1 MPGRDFVFGANHP
14 RVAPWHR
21 TNASAKSQAA
31 TSSKTPVLLGLD
43 CDAGHGV
50 GANRAQHDVLLAD
63 TWAFASWQ
71 RGELDVQPNDRLVH
85 GR

>member
-1 MPGRDFVFGANHP
+1 MPGRDFVFGANDP

-31 TSSKTPVLLGLD
+31 TSSKTPVLLGID

-63 TWAFASWQ
+63 TWAFALWQ
-71 RGELDVQPNDRLVH
+71 RGELEVSPQ
-85 GR
+85 